1 MDIDDMRTDRPPVFE
16 VRFGHRA
23 EGEPDMR
30 VLATY
35 AMRGFADVADSGISR
50 HDQAMEAMDDLAL
63 PEGVNWL
70 EIERR
75 KQDAA
80 ELVTSLRAVTR
91 SGIIADLVG
100 ADSAA
105 VEQDPSLRLAA
116 QPANVPPAFPV
127 ESIFNRPGLKRA

>member
-1 MDIDDMRTDRPPVFE
+1 MNIDTMRTNQSPVFE
-16 VRFGHRA
+16 VRFGHRS

-50 HDQAMEAMDDLAL
+50 HDQAMEAMDDLVL

-70 EIERR
+70 EIDRR

-91 SGIIADLVG
+91 SGIVADLVG
-100 ADSAA
+100 ADST
-105 VEQDPSLRLAA
+105 VLEQESSLRLAVE
-116 QPANVPPAFPV
+116 PASVLPAFPV
-127 ESIFNRPGLKRA
+127 ESIFKTARA